1 MDLKNLRTMQHTSH
15 AKLVGCIKHYYTAD
29 RQLWRK
35 SAVHKTLYLMTH
47 HLQHNQIKKP
57 SQSYIRIYLLHLSS
71 SRLHKNRTLDCRCL
85 QCLKKG
91 FLTFLTLE
99 QVLSN
104 FHNFRQ
110 QYTQVNSAS
119 NDGFISH
126 LAQLMRLPYL
136 GNQQTKIASV
146 IQHSITGLLTRV
158 KRRYVHNQVHL
169 FFQFIQ
175 LPTTNV
181 QNAGPLRKH
190 MRTDPLVD
198 SRVDITSMQ
207 TIPDLHFPTGPIST
221 M

>member
-1 MDLKNLRTMQHTSH
+1 M
-15 AKLVGCIKHYYTAD
+15 
-29 RQLWRK
+29 
-35 SAVHKTLYLMTH
+35 
-47 HLQHNQIKKP
+47 
-57 SQSYIRIYLLHLSS
+57 
-71 SRLHKNRTLDCRCL
+71 
-85 QCLKKG
+85 
-91 FLTFLTLE
+91 TLE

-136 GNQQTKIASV
+136 GNQTKIASV